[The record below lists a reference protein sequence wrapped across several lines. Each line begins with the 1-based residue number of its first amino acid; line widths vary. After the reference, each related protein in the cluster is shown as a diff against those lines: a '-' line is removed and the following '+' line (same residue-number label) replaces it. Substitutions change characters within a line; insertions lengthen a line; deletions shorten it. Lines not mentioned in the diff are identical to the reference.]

1 MEKVEIIRAELKE
14 LTDKALEMLLKNCN
28 TDDVDFNT
36 PASRL
41 HMLLEDAL
49 WEISCLDKE
58 DLK

>member
-1 MEKVEIIRAELKE
+1 MEKVEIIRAELTE

-28 TDDVDFNT
+28 VDDIDFNT

-41 HMLLEDAL
+41 NMLLEDAL